1 MNTATTATKVAP
13 TKEQFIGIATAY
25 GVNAHYSGKDNAMYI
40 SGDDSRVKSFI
51 RVRNLLGKNAHDW
64 AIKQSK

>member
-1 MNTATTATKVAP
+1 MNTSATVVKP
-13 TKEQFIGIATAY
+13 TKETFISIASSY

-40 SGDDSRVKSFI
+40 SGEDSRVKSFI
-51 RVRNLLGKNAHDW
+51 RVRNLLGKAAHDF